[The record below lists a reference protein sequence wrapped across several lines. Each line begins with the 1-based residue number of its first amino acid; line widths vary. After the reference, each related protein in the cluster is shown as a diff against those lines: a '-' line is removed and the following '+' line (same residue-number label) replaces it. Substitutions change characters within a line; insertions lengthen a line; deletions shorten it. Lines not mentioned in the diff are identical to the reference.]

1 MSYRYMR
8 MIVFFDLPTI
18 TVQDRKNYIKFRKF
32 LIKEGFVMMQE
43 SVYSKLTLNK
53 SITQS
58 IKEKIYKNKP
68 PDGIVQLLVITEKQF
83 SSMEYIIG
91 NKTYKN
97 LDDTERLIILW
108 FYQFM
113 ELKLKL
119 ILKKI

>member
-18 TVQDRKNYIKFRKF
+18 TVQDRKNYLKFRKF
-32 LIKEGFVMMQE
+32 LIKEGFIMMQE

-53 SITQS
+53 SITQL
-58 IKEKIYKNKP
+58 IKDKIYKNKP
-68 PDGIVQLLVITEKQF
+68 PDGIIQLLVITEKQF

-97 LDDTERLIILW
+97 LDDTERLIIL
-108 FYQFM
+108 
-113 ELKLKL
+113 
-119 ILKKI
+119 